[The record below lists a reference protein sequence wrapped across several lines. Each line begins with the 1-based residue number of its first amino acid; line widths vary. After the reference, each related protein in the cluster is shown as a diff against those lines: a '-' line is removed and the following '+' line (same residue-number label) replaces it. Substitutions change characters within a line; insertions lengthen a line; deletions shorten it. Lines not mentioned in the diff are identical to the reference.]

1 MKKKFKLIMKNK
13 KFIFSLVII
22 LMLIG
27 LFLHIN
33 NSLYA
38 ATNPEYYSAPS
49 NFQKWIN
56 DFFSKILDQSVG
68 VLGKPFAALVNL
80 VNIILFIVLYSVFVA
95 SGISDG
101 LKFPFPDQ
109 VIFNGL
115 PMLDPNFI
123 NPNGD
128 SGSMV
133 NIMKDIVQNFYYS
146 FFALAGTVFVL
157 AAVVI
162 GIKLAFSALA
172 SEKARYKEAIK
183 NWIMGLGMLFLMHFV
198 LAGMFAINEQICISA
213 SKICKNV
220 TFGINPLELIPWAG
234 SFIKGMIN
242 GVGSIFGNDN
252 VTENFDMHVQGYGGL
267 ILKFAVKGILQND
280 LIYSIGLAI
289 MLGQTFTLIIMYIK
303 RVFYCIILGMIAP
316 LIVAMDTIQKVVT
329 GKDSGVL
336 KNWFQNMVA
345 IIFNQSFQAIFL
357 CVTTILLGEIA
368 KGKNRDIVVGL
379 VSVIGLN
386 AIMKFDKLF
395 KELLG
400 IKDSKVMGGLN
411 ENAMRSFAAIKSGMS
426 LAKRSAEPFKKRGE
440 AQRRYNAAA
449 RKKAKILNNLSE
461 LGSGSSNGIVGAA
474 DGTNTSTNNINNNI
488 SGGNSGGALGKGT
501 ASESA
506 MISAMEK
513 LSRSLD
519 NNTAAKSLGESDKI
533 ADKRKKL
540 NEELEDVE
548 AEMAKAKA
556 DQRAESLR
564 AFTRFGTT
572 LGSVGFG
579 VGATDNFG
587 DAVSVGNLV
596 DMPMDKITDRS
607 VDRGVYG
614 NAARRY
620 SGREDALV
628 SEYMKKGMLEGDATK
643 LAKSVVANAT
653 AQLNDKIPESIG
665 SMVGN
670 ITADAFKG
678 AADVIDRQGKKYSKA
693 VQKKLYSSD
702 KIDDIY

>member
-27 LFLHIN
+27 LFLHMN

-38 ATNPEYYSAPS
+38 ATNPEYYKAPS
-49 NFQKWIN
+49 DVQKWIN
-56 DFFSKILDQSVG
+56 DFFSKILDQKVG
-68 VLGKPFAALVNL
+68 VLGKPIAALVNL

-109 VIFNGL
+109 IIFNGL

-234 SFIKGMIN
+234 SIIKGMIN
-242 GVGSIFGNDN
+242 VAGSIFGQDN
-252 VTENFDMHVQGYGGL
+252 VTEKFAIHVQGYGGL
-267 ILKFAVKGILQND
+267 ILRFAVKGILQSD

-329 GKDSGVL
+329 GRDSGVL

-357 CVTTILLGEIA
+357 CVTTILIGEIA
-368 KGKNRDIVVGL
+368 KGTNRDIVVGL

-411 ENAMRSFAAIKSGMS
+411 ENAMRSFAAIKSGMA

-540 NEELEDVE
+540 NEELADVE

-596 DMPMDKITDRS
+596 DMPMDRITDRS

-620 SGREDALV
+620 SGREDAIKA
-628 SEYMKKGMLEGDATK
+628 EYVKSGMSEGDATK
-643 LAKSVVANAT
+643 LAKSVVASST
-653 AQLNDKIPESIG
+653 AQLNDQIPESIG
-665 SMVGN
+665 KMVGN
-670 ITADAFKG
+670 ITTEAFKG
-678 AADVIDRQGKKYSKA
+678 AADVIDRQGKKYSKT
-693 VQKKLYSSD
+693 VQKKLYSSN
-702 KIDDIY
+702 KIDDI

>member
-1 MKKKFKLIMKNK
+1 MKNK

-27 LFLHIN
+27 LFLHMN

-38 ATNPEYYSAPS
+38 ATNPEYYKAPS
-49 NFQKWIN
+49 DVQKWIN
-56 DFFSKILDQSVG
+56 DFFSKILDQKVG
-68 VLGKPFAALVNL
+68 VLGKPIAALVNL

-109 VIFNGL
+109 IIFNGL

-234 SFIKGMIN
+234 SIIKGMIN
-242 GVGSIFGNDN
+242 VAGSIFGQDN
-252 VTENFDMHVQGYGGL
+252 VTEKFAIHVQGYGGL
-267 ILKFAVKGILQND
+267 ILRFAVKGILQSD

-329 GKDSGVL
+329 GRDSGVL

-357 CVTTILLGEIA
+357 CVTTILIGEIA
-368 KGKNRDIVVGL
+368 KGTNRDIVVGL

-411 ENAMRSFAAIKSGMS
+411 ENAMRSFAAIKSGMA

-540 NEELEDVE
+540 KEELEDVE
-548 AEMAKAKA
+548 TEMAKAKA
-556 DQRAESLR
+556 DKRAESLR

-596 DMPMDKITDRS
+596 DMPMDRITDRS

-620 SGREDALV
+620 SGREDAIKA
-628 SEYMKKGMLEGDATK
+628 EYVNKSGMSEGDAAK
-643 LAKSVVANAT
+643 LAKSVVASSI
-653 AQLNDKIPESIG
+653 AQLNEQIPESIG
-665 SMVGN
+665 NMVGN
-670 ITADAFKG
+670 ITTEAIKG
-678 AADVIDRQGKKYSKA
+678 AADVIDRQGRKYSKT
-693 VQKKLYSSD
+693 VQKKLYSSN
-702 KIDDIY
+702 KIDDI

>member
-1 MKKKFKLIMKNK
+1 
-13 KFIFSLVII
+13 
-22 LMLIG
+22 
-27 LFLHIN
+27 
-33 NSLYA
+33 
-38 ATNPEYYSAPS
+38 
-49 NFQKWIN
+49 
-56 DFFSKILDQSVG
+56 
-68 VLGKPFAALVNL
+68 
-80 VNIILFIVLYSVFVA
+80 
-95 SGISDG
+95 
-101 LKFPFPDQ
+101 
-109 VIFNGL
+109 
-115 PMLDPNFI
+115 
-123 NPNGD
+123 
-128 SGSMV
+128 
-133 NIMKDIVQNFYYS
+133 
-146 FFALAGTVFVL
+146 
-157 AAVVI
+157 
-162 GIKLAFSALA
+162 
-172 SEKARYKEAIK
+172 
-183 NWIMGLGMLFLMHFV
+183 
-198 LAGMFAINEQICISA
+198 
-213 SKICKNV
+213 
-220 TFGINPLELIPWAG
+220 
-234 SFIKGMIN
+234 
-242 GVGSIFGNDN
+242 
-252 VTENFDMHVQGYGGL
+252 
-267 ILKFAVKGILQND
+267 
-280 LIYSIGLAI
+280 
-289 MLGQTFTLIIMYIK
+289 
-303 RVFYCIILGMIAP
+303 
-316 LIVAMDTIQKVVT
+316 
-329 GKDSGVL
+329 
-336 KNWFQNMVA
+336 MVA

-357 CVTTILLGEIA
+357 CVTLILISKIGETED
-368 KGKNRDIVVGL
+368 RDLIVGL
-379 VSVIGLN
+379 VSVICLN

-400 IKDSKVMGGLN
+400 IKDSKIMGGLN

-461 LGSGSSNGIVGAA
+461 LGSSNSNGIGGAA
-474 DGTNTSTNNINNNI
+474 NTTNASTNNNINNNI

-540 NEELEDVE
+540 NEELADVE

-587 DAVSVGNLV
+587 DAVSVGNIV

-620 SGREDALV
+620 SGREDALA
-628 SEYMKKGMLEGDATK
+628 SEYMKNGMSEGDATK
-643 LAKSVVANAT
+643 LAKSVVSNAT
-653 AQLNDKIPESIG
+653 AQLNDNIPESIG

-678 AADVIDRQGKKYSKA
+678 AADVIDRQGRKYSKA

-702 KIDDIY
+702 KIDDI